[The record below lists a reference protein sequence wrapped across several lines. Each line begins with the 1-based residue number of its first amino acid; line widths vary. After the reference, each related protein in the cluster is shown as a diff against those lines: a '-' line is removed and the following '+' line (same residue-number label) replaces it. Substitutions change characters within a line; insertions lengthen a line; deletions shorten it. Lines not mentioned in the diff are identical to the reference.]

1 MRERNRRA
9 REYSRRCWERRWNR
23 RLWILNIL
31 LGLAIAGILLWALTL
46 PEAQEPEDAPLPLPA
61 VVQAAVL
68 SAAKPPEN
76 LLVCDITGY
85 CACCTPY
92 ADINRNEAGQVL
104 TALEAA
110 LRTSRAYLYGD
121 EDKADIPKRTA
132 ETERIAAL
140 IPHGRRNAI
149 SRAKLAAAM
158 QTSDRMMR
166 KAVSEA
172 KRQGV
177 MICNDG
183 EGYYQTEELGDLY
196 RQYKRDTARAM
207 SILKARKP
215 MRDVLKAAGR
225 PV

>member
-1 MRERNRRA
+1 MNRLK
-9 REYSRRCWERRWNR
+9 ERR
-23 RLWILNIL
+23 LE
-31 LGLAIAGILLWALTL
+31 LGLTQEAVSGVLKLVDPRIDTCMVSRFENGVCL
-46 PEAQEPEDAPLPLPA
+46 PTEE
-61 VVQAAVL
+61 VM
-68 SAAKPPEN
+68 
-76 LLVCDITGY
+76 
-85 CACCTPY
+85 
-92 ADINRNEAGQVL
+92 

-121 EDKADIPKRTA
+121 EDKADSPHRTA
-132 ETERIAAL
+132 E

-149 SRAKLAAAM
+149 SRAELAAAM

-196 RQYKRDTARAM
+196 RQYRRDTARAM

>member
-46 PEAQEPEDAPLPLPA
+46 PEAQEPEREDVPSPLPA
-61 VVQAAVL
+61 AVQ
-68 SAAKPPEN
+68 
-76 LLVCDITGY
+76 
-85 CACCTPY
+85 
-92 ADINRNEAGQVL
+92 
-104 TALEAA
+104 
-110 LRTSRAYLYGD
+110 
-121 EDKADIPKRTA
+121 
-132 ETERIAAL
+132 
-140 IPHGRRNAI
+140 
-149 SRAKLAAAM
+149 AAM

>member
-1 MRERNRRA
+1 MV
-9 REYSRRCWERRWNR
+9 SRFENGVC
-23 RLWILNIL
+23 
-31 LGLAIAGILLWALTL
+31 L
-46 PEAQEPEDAPLPLPA
+46 PTEE
-61 VVQAAVL
+61 
-68 SAAKPPEN
+68 
-76 LLVCDITGY
+76 
-85 CACCTPY
+85 
-92 ADINRNEAGQVL
+92 VL

-110 LRTSRAYLYGD
+110 ARTSRAYLYGD
-121 EDKADIPKRTA
+121 EDKADIPQRTA

-149 SRAKLAAAM
+149 SRAELAAAM

-196 RQYKRDTARAM
+196 RQYRRDTAR
-207 SILKARKP
+207 SHVHPQGTKA
-215 MRDVLKAAGR
+215 DAGR
-225 PV
+225 AESGGSTGMRSVMQYWEPERPLEPKDYDLPVCPVCGEETDTYYKNKDGVIVGCDSLH